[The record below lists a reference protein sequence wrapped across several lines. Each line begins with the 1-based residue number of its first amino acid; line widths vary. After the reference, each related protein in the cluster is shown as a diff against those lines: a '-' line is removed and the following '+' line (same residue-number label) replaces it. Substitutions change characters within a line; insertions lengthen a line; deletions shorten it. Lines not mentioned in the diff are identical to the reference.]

1 MGSEANR
8 TSTPWSSSGRERLD
22 DELPV
27 GWPGQ
32 GRELLSEPLAGG
44 GLAARVHDLER
55 RMAHA
60 EPQELASAVSAHA
73 DDADPHTHGD
83 PLLASTHGNGSPAA
97 RQSGSRYTGPAPG
110 ELPGRVRRPLTTRGH
125 VMQIGLC
132 LPHFGRPLETGRLL
146 QVAQRADAR
155 GLDSLWV
162 TDHVIVPKD
171 VYIAYRE
178 EMLDPLAVLAW
189 LAGVTE
195 RIALGTSVIILPYR
209 SPLPVA
215 KLLASVDVLSG
226 GRLIFGAGVGWM
238 EGEFAALGVPF
249 TERGSRTDEALELFR
264 KVWTERE
271 PEIETRRHR
280 LRGLVAS
287 PMPLQ
292 RPRPPIWIGGASE
305 GAYRRVARHGDG
317 WHSTAATPE
326 AFRAG
331 RRRRAALTG
340 PRPGARA
347 RPCSRS
353 GSPSGSTGSIGRG
366 RTWATCAAATRS
378 TAPPGRSSRRFAAT
392 PRSA

>member
-1 MGSEANR
+1 
-8 TSTPWSSSGRERLD
+8 
-22 DELPV
+22 
-27 GWPGQ
+27 
-32 GRELLSEPLAGG
+32 
-44 GLAARVHDLER
+44 
-55 RMAHA
+55 
-60 EPQELASAVSAHA
+60 
-73 DDADPHTHGD
+73 
-83 PLLASTHGNGSPAA
+83 
-97 RQSGSRYTGPAPG
+97 
-110 ELPGRVRRPLTTRGH
+110 
-125 VMQIGLC
+125 MQIGLC
-132 LPHFGRPLETGRLL
+132 LPHFGRPLDPGRLQ
-146 QVAQRADAR
+146 QVAQKADAR

-189 LAGVTE
+189 LVGVTE

-215 KLLASVDVLSG
+215 KLLASIDVLSG

-249 TERGSRTDEALELFR
+249 RERASRTDEALSLFQ

-280 LRGLVAS
+280 LHGVVAS

-326 AFRAG
+326 AFRQGADAVRRHWAEAG
-331 RRRRAALTG
+331 REGDPVLSLRIPFWLDGIHRPGTDMGYLRGRHAIHGTARQVVESLRAYAALGVSHVALDVSFTTY
-340 PRPGARA
+340 PAILETIDILAHEVRPALGA
-347 RPCSRS
+347 
-353 GSPSGSTGSIGRG
+353 
-366 RTWATCAAATRS
+366 
-378 TAPPGRSSRRFAAT
+378 
-392 PRSA
+392 

>member
-1 MGSEANR
+1 
-8 TSTPWSSSGRERLD
+8 
-22 DELPV
+22 
-27 GWPGQ
+27 
-32 GRELLSEPLAGG
+32 
-44 GLAARVHDLER
+44 
-55 RMAHA
+55 
-60 EPQELASAVSAHA
+60 
-73 DDADPHTHGD
+73 
-83 PLLASTHGNGSPAA
+83 
-97 RQSGSRYTGPAPG
+97 
-110 ELPGRVRRPLTTRGH
+110 
-125 VMQIGLC
+125 MQIGLC
-132 LPHFGRPLETGRLL
+132 LPHFGRSLEPSRLL
-146 QVAQRADAR
+146 QVAQRADTR
-155 GLDSLWV
+155 GFDSLWV

-249 TERGSRTDEALELFR
+249 AERGRRTDEALQLFR

-271 PEIETRRHR
+271 PEIETRHHW
-280 LRGLVAS
+280 LHGVVAS

-326 AFRAG
+326 AFRQGADAVRRHWAEAG
-331 RRRRAALTG
+331 REGAPVLSLRIPFWLDGIHRPGTDMGYLRGRHAIHGTTREVVDTLRAYAALGVSHVALDVSLTTY
-340 PRPGARA
+340 PAILETIDVLAHEVRPALGA
-347 RPCSRS
+347 
-353 GSPSGSTGSIGRG
+353 
-366 RTWATCAAATRS
+366 
-378 TAPPGRSSRRFAAT
+378 
-392 PRSA
+392 